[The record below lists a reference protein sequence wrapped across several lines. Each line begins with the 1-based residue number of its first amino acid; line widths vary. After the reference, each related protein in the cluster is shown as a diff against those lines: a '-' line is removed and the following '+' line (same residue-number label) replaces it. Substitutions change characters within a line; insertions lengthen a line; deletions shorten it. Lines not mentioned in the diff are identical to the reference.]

1 MSLPSDAAFEHCNH
15 GYAKPQHFHTDHIV
29 TVLLNAGSNYKSPN
43 EWSEYD
49 LDFSSSGHLDRNS
62 VDNLTWEASFIMNM
76 GEPGTSPWT
85 CLNSALTS
93 SSLWT

>member
-43 EWSEYD
+43 E
-49 LDFSSSGHLDRNS
+49 
-62 VDNLTWEASFIMNM
+62 
-76 GEPGTSPWT
+76 
-85 CLNSALTS
+85 
-93 SSLWT
+93 